1 MAGQSLELGR
11 EYPPESEGLLIE
23 EILKISKFSMENKPH
38 PPTLRDQH
46 PKSHGYVKGEFIVE
60 ENIPDPLLKVGVFK
74 VKKTYPVWIRF
85 SNGGSDRGN
94 IVPDTVGD
102 IRGIAIKLMG
112 VEGEQAISDSAHHG
126 EQDFVLINSPTFF
139 IRDVQGYIQFFPVL
153 KAIQE
158 KKITFNSDGSPKDIP
173 EELKEDF
180 GAIAYALKLVQKI
193 KAKTVEPFSPL
204 GIAYWSS
211 TPYKLG
217 DQAIK
222 FSVDPQ
228 VTSEEVLNLEDFE
241 NKDNYLREVIARHLA
256 SKDAFFDFKV
266 QLQKDASEMPV
277 EDPTVEWDEQASP
290 YVKVATIR
298 IPQQDFDTEE
308 LKQLDEKQSFSPWN
322 SLIEHQPL
330 GGVNRARKIYTELAK
345 IRNNIQYCSMPQT
358 VERTFS
364 SDVDPNRQQLIL
376 LSANKWLNGTVLHYF
391 FFDQGIWFG
400 SEAEKAV
407 VRKAF
412 ETWKSIGIGLE
423 FKEVS
428 NRSEAEIRIGFLK
441 GDGSWS
447 YLGKGILDIPNNQR
461 TMNFGWDISRSP
473 REIDTAIHEIGHTL
487 GFPHE
492 HQNPNAGIV
501 WDEDKV
507 YSELAKPPNSWPR
520 TTTFNNIIRKLDPDK
535 VDGSPWDPNSVMHY
549 PFQPGLIKLPLPF
562 DKNGINP
569 PGGLSSK
576 DKEIALKYYPTL
588 PEQLLDL
595 IPFISV
601 PLQLGK
607 DQQQNFKIVPEATRE
622 YKFATLGTSDSVL
635 GIFEKIDDEPR
646 YVKADDDSGEDRNA
660 TLTLKLFK
668 GREYILRVRVY
679 HQQDEKVAV
688 VMW

>member
-1 MAGQSLELGR
+1 MAAESLELGR
-11 EYPPESEGLLIE
+11 EYSPEGEELLIE
-23 EILKISKFSMENKPH
+23 EILKISKSSMEHRPH
-38 PPTLRDQH
+38 PPALRDQH
-46 PKSHGYVKGEFIVE
+46 PKSHAYVKGEFIVE
-60 ENIPDPLLKVGVFK
+60 ENITNPLLKVGIFT

-85 SNGGSDRGN
+85 SNAGSDRGN
-94 IVPDTVGD
+94 IVPDTVAD

-139 IRDVQGYIQFFPVL
+139 IRDIQGYIQFFPVL
-153 KAIQE
+153 NAIQE
-158 KKITFNSDGSPKDIP
+158 KKITFNSDGTPKDIP

-180 GAIAYALKLVQKI
+180 GAIAYALKLVREI

-204 GIAYWSS
+204 EIAYWSS
-211 TPYKLG
+211 TPYRLG
-217 DQAIK
+217 KQAIK
-222 FSVDPQ
+222 FSVVPHA
-228 VTSEEVLNLEDFE
+228 TSEEVLNLEDFT
-241 NKDNYLREVIARHLA
+241 NKDNYLREIIARHLA
-256 SKDAFFDFKV
+256 SKDAFFDFKI
-266 QLQKDASEMPV
+266 QLQTDASKMPV
-277 EDPTVEWDEQASP
+277 EDPTVAWDERESP
-290 YVKVATIR
+290 YVKVATIK
-298 IPQQDFDTEE
+298 IPQQDFNTEE
-308 LKQLDEKQSFSPWN
+308 RKQLDEKQSFSPWN
-322 SLIEHQPL
+322 SLVEHQPL

-345 IRNNIQYCSMPQT
+345 IRNSIQYCAMPQT

-364 SDVDPNRQQLIL
+364 SDVDPNRQQLIIL
-376 LSANKWLNGTVLHYF
+376 LGNKWLNGTVLHYF
-391 FFDQGIWFG
+391 FFDQGIWVG

-407 VRKAF
+407 VRRAF

-520 TTTFNNIIRKLDPDK
+520 TTTFNNIIRKLDPRE
-535 VDGSPWDPNSVMHY
+535 VEGSNWDSNSVMHY
-549 PFQPGLIKLPLPF
+549 PFEPGLIKSPPPF
-562 DKNGINP
+562 DRNGINP
-569 PGGLSSK
+569 AGGLSSK

-595 IPFISV
+595 LPLISV
-601 PLQLGK
+601 PLQLGN

-622 YKFATLGTSDSVL
+622 YSFATLGTSDSVL
-635 GIFEKIDDEPR
+635 GIFEKIDDELR

-660 TLTLKLFK
+660 TLKLKLFK
-668 GREYILRVRVY
+668 GREYVLRVRVY